1 MSEQVNL
8 NAENREVEG
17 KSSSRQLRKA
27 GSVPAV
33 IYGGKEEPLRISI
46 LEKDIAKASEVPG
59 FTTQILNIS
68 ISGKNQNVIV
78 KEIQRHPATQR
89 VLHADLMRVK
99 PDTKISISVPVR
111 FINEDVCVGV
121 KIHGGVISH
130 LINDID
136 ITCLASNLPE
146 YLEVDVEAL
155 DIGDSIFLSALNL
168 PEGVEIPSLALGED
182 RDQAVVSVS
191 EAKVLE
197 IEPEVV
203 EPEEGEEGEEGEDT
217 AESADGEAGTEESED
232 DSKDSEESS
241 N

>member
-8 NAENREVEG
+8 NAESREVEG
-17 KSSSRQLRKA
+17 KSSSRQLRRA

-46 LEKDIAKASEVPG
+46 LEKDIAKASEIPG
-59 FTTQILNIS
+59 FATQILSIS
-68 ISGKNQNVIV
+68 ISGKEQNVIV
-78 KEIQRHPATQR
+78 KEIQRHPATER
-89 VLHADLMRVK
+89 VLHADLMRVD

-111 FINEDVCVGV
+111 FINEESCVGV
-121 KIHGGVISH
+121 KMHGGAISR

-136 ITCLASNLPE
+136 ITCLASHLPE
-146 YLEVDVEAL
+146 YIEVDVEAL

-182 RDQAVVSVS
+182 RDQVVVSVA
-191 EAKVLE
+191 EAKILE

-203 EPEEGEEGEEGEDT
+203 EPEIGEEGEEGEET
-217 AESADGEAGTEESED
+217 SEGEGETDSED
-232 DSKDSEESS
+232 SGGDSGNSEEKSD
-241 N
+241 

>member
-17 KSSSRQLRKA
+17 KSSSRQLRRA
-27 GSVPAV
+27 GSVPGV

-46 LEKDIAKASEVPG
+46 LEKDIAKASEIPG
-59 FTTQILNIS
+59 FATQILSIS
-68 ISGKNQNVIV
+68 ISGKEQNVIV

-89 VLHADLMRVK
+89 VLHADLMRVD

-111 FINEDVCVGV
+111 FINEESCVGV
-121 KIHGGVISH
+121 KMHGGAISR

-146 YLEVDVEAL
+146 YIEVDVEAL

-182 RDQAVVSVS
+182 RDQVVVSVA
-191 EAKVLE
+191 EAKILE

-203 EPEEGEEGEEGEDT
+203 EPEEGEEGEEGEET
-217 AESADGEAGTEESED
+217 AEGERETDSED
-232 DSKDSEESS
+232 SGGDSGDSEEKSE
-241 N
+241 

>member
-17 KSSSRQLRKA
+17 KSSSRQLRRA

-33 IYGGKEEPLRISI
+33 IYGGTEEPLRISI

-59 FTTQILNIS
+59 FSTQILSIS
-68 ISGKNQNVIV
+68 ISGKEQNVIV
-78 KEIQRHPATQR
+78 KEIQRHPATER
-89 VLHADLMRVK
+89 VLHADLMRVD

-111 FINEDVCVGV
+111 FINEESCIGV
-121 KIHGGVISH
+121 KMHGGAISR

-146 YLEVDVEAL
+146 YIEVDVEAL

-182 RDQAVVSVS
+182 RDQAVVSVA
-191 EAKVLE
+191 EAKILE
-197 IEPEVV
+197 IETEIV
-203 EPEEGEEGEEGEDT
+203 EPEEGEEASEDEGE
-217 AESADGEAGTEESED
+217 AVSED
-232 DSKDSEESS
+232 SEGDSEDSEEKSE
-241 N
+241 

>member
-8 NAENREVEG
+8 NAESREVEG
-17 KSSSRQLRKA
+17 KSSSRQLRRA

-46 LEKDIAKASEVPG
+46 LEKDIAKASEIPG
-59 FTTQILNIS
+59 FATQILSIS
-68 ISGKNQNVIV
+68 ISGKEQNVIV

-89 VLHADLMRVK
+89 VLHADLMRVD

-111 FINEDVCVGV
+111 FINEESCVGV
-121 KIHGGVISH
+121 KMHGGAISR

-146 YLEVDVEAL
+146 YIEVDVEAL

-182 RDQAVVSVS
+182 RDQVVVSVA
-191 EAKVLE
+191 EAKILE

-203 EPEEGEEGEEGEDT
+203 EPEEGEEGEEASEGE
-217 AESADGEAGTEESED
+217 GEAVSED
-232 DSKDSEESS
+232 SGGDSEDSEEKSE
-241 N
+241 

>member
-8 NAENREVEG
+8 NAESREVEG
-17 KSSSRQLRKA
+17 KSSSRQLRRA

-46 LEKDIAKASEVPG
+46 LEKDIAKASEIPG
-59 FTTQILNIS
+59 FATQILSIS
-68 ISGKNQNVIV
+68 ISGKEQNVIV
-78 KEIQRHPATQR
+78 KEIQRHPATER
-89 VLHADLMRVK
+89 VLHADLMRVD

-111 FINEDVCVGV
+111 FINEESCVGV
-121 KIHGGVISH
+121 KMHGGAISR

-146 YLEVDVEAL
+146 YIEVDVEAL

-182 RDQAVVSVS
+182 RDQVVVSVA
-191 EAKVLE
+191 EAKILE

-203 EPEEGEEGEEGEDT
+203 EPEEGEEGEEGEET
-217 AESADGEAGTEESED
+217 SEGEGETDSED
-232 DSKDSEESS
+232 SGGDSGNSEEKSD
-241 N
+241 